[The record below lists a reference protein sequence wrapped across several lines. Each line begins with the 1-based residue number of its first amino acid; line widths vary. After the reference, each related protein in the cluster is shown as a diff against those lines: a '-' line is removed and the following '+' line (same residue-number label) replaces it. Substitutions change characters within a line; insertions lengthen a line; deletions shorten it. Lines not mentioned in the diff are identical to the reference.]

1 MILRQML
8 IEAQGFL
15 SILQIKFHYKQYHKK
30 RSMPLNS
37 KDFQESEEGP
47 LYEVTQL
54 P

>member
-8 IEAQGFL
+8 IEAQVFL

-37 KDFQESEEGP
+37 KDFQELEEGP
-47 LYEVTQL
+47 LYEATQL